1 MVRMKRILIGLL
13 LLAIAIVVAVRVL
26 PSEEKRVRKQLTLLS
41 KAVAKAPEESP
52 ITSAARLQKLR
63 TLFAENCRLE
73 THISWFS
80 GEFTGEELAS
90 LIART
95 RLLFS
100 TLSLRI
106 YDLNVEFP
114 GDDSATVRL
123 TTRVKGRMTDG
134 EFVDESHELECLL
147 EKTDGKWLFRE
158 AKVVEV
164 LER

>member
-13 LLAIAIVVAVRVL
+13 FLAIAIVAAVRVL
-26 PSEEKRVRKQLTLLS
+26 PSEEKRVRKQFKLLS
-41 KAVAKAPEESP
+41 KWVSKNSGESP

-63 TLFAENCRLE
+63 SLFAQNCRLE

-80 GEFTGEELAS
+80 GDYTGEELAS

-100 TLSLRI
+100 SLSLRL
-106 YDLNVEFP
+106 YDLNVGFTHE
-114 GDDSATVRL
+114 DSATVRL
-123 TTRVKGRMTDG
+123 TTRVKGRTTDG
-134 EFVDESHELECLL
+134 EFVDESHEVECLL